1 MMPQVYADLCIAF
14 VRLAAIQVRF
24 GLVAAE
30 IAVMGLQQMRD
41 IPAVGDADP
50 TPPVSAEL
58 DAATQVL
65 KSKLLAGRE
74 AGFRNVLQVNF
85 PDDEIKAMAEAILV
99 AAHRVRDQPQP
110 NLTLQVRAASSMQR
124 HIGAQGPSV
133 DAVPVG

>member
-1 MMPQVYADLCIAF
+1 MMSQAYADLCLAL
-14 VRLAAIQVRF
+14 VRFAAIQVRF

-30 IAVMGLQQMRD
+30 IAVIGFNQMRD
-41 IPAVGDADP
+41 IPAVGEADP
-50 TPPVSAEL
+50 TPSVSHAEL

-85 PDDEIKAMAEAILV
+85 PDDEIKAMAEAVLV

-110 NLTLQVRAASSMQR
+110 T
-124 HIGAQGPSV
+124 
-133 DAVPVG
+133 